1 MILPNDPDVHQD
13 DTDGTIN
20 GADALPRADN
30 LPYRPYDRRDAPP
43 VCDGEPDVIADDN
56 LARVPR
62 YSTEGLSSPTLTG
75 DTDGA
80 LDPR

>member
-13 DTDGTIN
+13 DTAGRDS
-20 GADALPRADN
+20 AHPRTDD

-43 VCDGEPDVIADDN
+43 VCDGEPDVGDGDN
-56 LARVPR
+56 HVRP
-62 YSTEGLSSPTLTG
+62 TEGYRYLDPSG

-80 LDPR
+80 DPR

>member
-1 MILPNDPDVHQD
+1 MILPHDPDVHQD
-13 DTDGTIN
+13 DTAGRDS
-20 GADALPRADN
+20 ARPRTDD

-62 YSTEGLSSPTLTG
+62 YSAEGLSSPAFTG
-75 DTDGA
+75 DTDGTLEA
-80 LDPR
+80 R